1 MLKKLIVGTV
11 VMTMASVAIFGKDVF
26 SYGRTLCSKV
36 QAHAKA
42 EIPLDVEIDRAREMV
57 DNLMPEIRQCLHVI
71 AEQKVEIE
79 QLEVKIARKQNSA
92 EVQEQSIMALR
103 QDLKSGGNS
112 FKYVKATYSAKE
124 VARELELRFAR
135 FKAVQSSLKNDNKIL
150 AARKL
155 ALEANQKELD
165 KMLETKQELEVKIV
179 QLEARYDTLKA
190 SEVASEMG
198 LDDSELARAATLIDS
213 LNRQLDIRE
222 KVMAEEGRIAGEIP
236 VEMSLEEDVDVL
248 SEIDA
253 YFESK
258 NAEETEVADI
268 KVEL

>member
-11 VMTMASVAIFGKDVF
+11 VMAMAGVAIFGKDVF
-26 SYGRTLCSKV
+26 SYGRTMCHKV
-36 QAHAKA
+36 RDHAKA
-42 EIPLDVEIDRAREMV
+42 EIPLEVEIDRAREMV

-79 QLEVKIARKQNSA
+79 QLEEKIGRKQKTA
-92 EVQEQSIMALR
+92 ETQEQSIMALR
-103 QDLKSGGNS
+103 EDLRSGDDN

-124 VARELELRFAR
+124 VARDLEIRFAR
-135 FKAVQSSLKNDNKIL
+135 FKALRGSLQNDNKIL

-179 QLEARYDTLKA
+179 QLEARFDTLKA
-190 SEVASEMG
+190 SEVASSMG
-198 LDDSELARAATLIDS
+198 LDDSDLARASTLIDE

-222 KVMAEEGRIAGEIP
+222 KVLVEEGRLAGEIP

-248 SEIDA
+248 GEIDA
-253 YFESK
+253 YFESQD
-258 NAEETEVADI
+258 AETEVDDVE
-268 KVEL
+268 VEL

>member
-1 MLKKLIVGTV
+1 MLKKLIVGTAV
-11 VMTMASVAIFGKDVF
+11 LAMASVAIFGKDAF
-26 SYGRTLCSKV
+26 SYGRTLCSQV
-36 QAHAKA
+36 RNHAKA

-79 QLEVKIARKQNSA
+79 QLNMKIARKQKTA
-92 EVQEQSIMALR
+92 ETQELSIMALR
-103 QDLKSGGNS
+103 EDLKSGNNS
-112 FKYVKATYSAKE
+112 FQYVKTTYSAKE

-150 AARKL
+150 VARKL

-198 LDDSELARAATLIDS
+198 LDNSELARASTLIEQ

-222 KVMAEEGRIAGEIP
+222 KVLVEEGRIAGEIP

-258 NAEETEVADI
+258 DVEKAEVADI
-268 KVEL
+268 NEL